1 AFHHDVRRFEG
12 SGHVALFDPPFD
24 EDVAVPA
31 TVQLRSAG
39 ATGVVDVEDR
49 RFGLPRDGE
58 LGYRLLEDVGCADDH
73 RHRLSPIAGLGFGED
88 GLVLETGQHPE
99 LVATGHVPGG
109 ADVDHAGMLLQEPPD
124 VADPEPGEGVGRAH
138 DCDPEAFLRGDVVAV
153 ACLAPHP
160 LDAVDTPHPGTDCL
174 AWGRRLGPAEI
185 PPARPL
191 HCLDD
196 L

>member
-1 AFHHDVRRFEG
+1 RPTYVTFTPRPPPRSPPFPYTTLFRSVHDETVADPVGVTRLGFDVGVLHELGLEVAFHHDVRRFER

-58 LGYRLLEDVGCADDH
+58 LGYCLLEDVGCADDH
-73 RHRLSPIAGLGFGED
+73 RHRLSPIAGLGFSED

-124 VADPEPGEGVGRAH
+124 VADPEPG
-138 DCDPEAFLRGDVVAV
+138 
-153 ACLAPHP
+153 
-160 LDAVDTPHPGTDCL
+160 
-174 AWGRRLGPAEI
+174 
-185 PPARPL
+185 
-191 HCLDD
+191 
-196 L
+196 